1 MRGWKIKYALQESSP
16 FHTSNSTNEYCNK
29 VRIFPWENSTMNL
42 KTDLKKMKNKKAAV
56 ASNTC
61 LLLAAVVDLL
71 GIWHSFSA
79 CCSAVLQQI
88 FPQ

>member
-1 MRGWKIKYALQESSP
+1 
-16 FHTSNSTNEYCNK
+16 
-29 VRIFPWENSTMNL
+29 MNL